1 MRIRYNFESMITKF
15 YLFFF
20 KFLSSD
26 QFLEARNCQCFGEI
40 LL

>member
-1 MRIRYNFESMITKF
+1 MCIRYNFESIITKF

-26 QFLEARNCQCFGEI
+26 QLLEARNCQYFGGI